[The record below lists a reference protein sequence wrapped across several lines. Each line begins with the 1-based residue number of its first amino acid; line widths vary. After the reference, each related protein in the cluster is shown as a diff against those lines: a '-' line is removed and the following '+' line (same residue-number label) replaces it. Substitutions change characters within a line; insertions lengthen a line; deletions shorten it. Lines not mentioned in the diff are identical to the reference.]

1 MASLRHLFRARTLGL
16 LACLSLVSPALAW
29 AQSADDAGAD
39 GGIIIPLPDA
49 SSGEGG
55 PDRDNPEGE
64 DGTGRV
70 NTVCRHSGDCS
81 ARFTCDDGKCRYT
94 GVRKAEQVGC
104 LMGAEGALVL
114 VGLAGLARPRRNRG

>member
-1 MASLRHLFRARTLGL
+1 MSFRHLVRAQGLFL
-16 LACLSLVSPALAW
+16 LACLPLLLPAVALA
-29 AQSADDAGAD
+29 QSSSD

-70 NTVCRHSGDCS
+70 NTVCRSTGDCS
-81 ARFTCDDGKCRYT
+81 PRFTCENGTCRYT

-104 LMGAEGALVL
+104 LMGAEAALVM
-114 VGLAGLARPRRNRG
+114 VGLAGLALPRKKR